1 MDCARSIA
9 ALRDFICGRF
19 FSEQSVV
26 AAVMVHDWS
35 RRWVD
40 CISRFAP
47 ESDGR
52 ADDLL
57 ATGGSL
63 CQPNVF
69 CNVLLSRECRSLLES
84 GLAINCR
91 SCSTRLHHAMSSCHA
106 RNVDQRFCSYRRR
119 GSGQYVAHGPVD
131 RAFVGHCDLL
141 AIWAS
146 ASAKAFA
153 HQKKC
158 DPRRRDRDS
167 FGYVRARVGKP
178 SRATAQPLANPES
191 ERAKRC
197 PLAGF
202 TRRDQRAA

>member
-1 MDCARSIA
+1 MVGSSGAIALRVGLSTFPSVVKFRGSPVWRGWSRDLRRMDCARSIA

-106 RNVDQRFCSYRRR
+106 RNVDQRFCSYRQR

-141 AIWAS
+141 AIWA
-146 ASAKAFA
+146 
-153 HQKKC
+153 
-158 DPRRRDRDS
+158 
-167 FGYVRARVGKP
+167 
-178 SRATAQPLANPES
+178 
-191 ERAKRC
+191 
-197 PLAGF
+197 
-202 TRRDQRAA
+202 